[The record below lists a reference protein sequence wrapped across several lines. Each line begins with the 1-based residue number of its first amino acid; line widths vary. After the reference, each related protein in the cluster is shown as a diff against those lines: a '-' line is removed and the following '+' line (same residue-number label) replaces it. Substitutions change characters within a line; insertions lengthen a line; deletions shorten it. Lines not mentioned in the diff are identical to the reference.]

1 MSHRPT
7 TRMTRR
13 QLLRLAGAAGMATA
27 WGSTGRVPAAFA
39 AAAAAMPKPVRGGTL
54 QVALAADPAGLNPW
68 RNVSIISIMPV
79 APCYNGIVTTD
90 TTTWKNVVGDLAESW
105 TVSPDGKTYTFTMRR
120 GNIRWHDGQP
130 LTIDDIVY
138 SLQTMGKPVPGTD
151 NTMIETMQN
160 VASADALSASTF
172 RIVLKQPDADFLTEL
187 TEEYAMI
194 LPKHIL
200 QTGADLNTTVVGTG
214 PYKLQEYRPGAY
226 LDIVRNP
233 DYGVHP
239 GLPYFDGIRF
249 TIVPDRATR
258 LAAVATGRVDTLGR
272 SGPEWLTGQEVAQI
286 QSQNHDAKKWPVP
299 SLLGYHIMMNSKKP
313 PFNDV
318 RVRKAAFLA
327 PDRQLAVK
335 VIAKGDGMLPGF
347 FPPGW
352 GISAADLAQLP
363 GYRQS
368 KDQDLT
374 DAKALLK
381 AAGYANGLPFTILT
395 RVQSSTL
402 EGAQFAAQQLSAVG
416 FQPTIKPVDDA
427 QFWDTGAK
435 GDHQAMVFTPGTSF
449 PINDFGR
456 VITANGRLNFTGQDA
471 DPVDPRPVDE
481 AGSRVER
488 RQAERLPAADR
499 AALVH
504 RAVRHR
510 ADGMGRAVLRQL
522 ASGAELPPGRRPLGA
537 QLGRLVV
544 DEVAR
549 PARRPHVG
557 EDARGGHAV
566 STAHRRDARG
576 GPADHQP
583 GGEGAAALLLADD
596 EGRHPPVG
604 VHDRRREP
612 AVAG

>member
-27 WGSTGRVPAAFA
+27 WGSTGRAPSAFA

-105 TVSPDGKTYTFTMRR
+105 SVSPDGKTYTFTMRR

-368 KDQDLT
+368 KDQDLA

-471 DPVDPRPVDE
+471 DPVTRDLWTKQE
-481 AGSRVER
+481 AELS
-488 RQAERLPAADR
+488 ADKR
-499 AALVH
+499 K
-504 RAVRHR
+504 
-510 ADGMGRAVLRQL
+510 DYLRQIEQHWFTEL
-522 ASGAELPPGRRPLGA
+522 YGTAPMVWVVPYFVSSPRVQNFPQAGDRWGLSWDASWL
-537 QLGRLVV
+537 
-544 DEVAR
+544 
-549 PARRPHVG
+549 
-557 EDARGGHAV
+557 
-566 STAHRRDARG
+566 TK
-576 GPADHQP
+576 
-583 GGEGAAALLLADD
+583 
-596 EGRHPPVG
+596 
-604 VHDRRREP
+604 
-612 AVAG
+612 